1 MSPTKTPA
9 AESSM
14 VDALAADAKTA
25 EPDTPPEYPDGAP
38 KLIQL
43 LKTRF
48 GKRAEAI
55 RRYNELQAY
64 LKAHPHLQKTAD
76 EDADE
81 DADVEVDPEVNAESY
96 ELLELMDQFMASV
109 AVDPAEYEDWPGR
122 VDVDT
127 FMATWTAY
135 QAEAQPGEASSSSS

>member
-1 MSPTKTPA
+1 
-9 AESSM
+9 M
-14 VDALAADAKTA
+14 VDAMAADAKTA
-25 EPDTPPEYPDGAP
+25 EPDTPPEYPEGAP

-64 LKAHPHLQKTAD
+64 LKAHPHLQKDT
-76 EDADE
+76 EDAGE

-96 ELLELMDQFMASV
+96 ELLELMDQFMHSV
-109 AVDPAEYEDWPGR
+109 AVDHHEYENWPGR